1 MDEFCEGSCV
11 NLDDDNI
18 DINVTGDEFDVNHS
32 EDENDSGGPSV
43 EEELGRMDHRG
54 KRMEDLTPVDIRNM
68 EFASEEHGEIFYR
81 AYAKRHGFVV
91 RKDEIDRDIKGNVI
105 MRQFVCKKEGSRNK
119 KHLMRV
125 DRKKEH
131 RPLTRLDC
139 QAKIRIRLDYKT
151 DKWKV
156 VSFVETHN
164 HELTP
169 STFVHLLP
177 SNRGLNNVD
186 KAQVGR
192 LHAYGVRTCHIMGYM
207 LDQKGGYGSLG
218 FCRKDLYNYIERQKL
233 EKIKD
238 GDAHSALCYIQ
249 AKANN
254 DPTFRASF
262 LASEDAAVVTDGDSS
277 MREASKQVAMYSNFT
292 EDQFEL
298 FWKRMVAKHG
308 LVGNKWVSKIYENR
322 SLWATAYFRDKFF
335 GRIRTT
341 SQCEA
346 INSLVKAYVNK
357 KDTIVEFINRF
368 EKVLREYRNNEMIA
382 DFKNLFTEP
391 VLTTS
396 LRKIESEASKIFT
409 LEIFREVKSEIEV
422 AGALNVNERLD
433 QGDKLIFKMSHYCN
447 RGSEFQVEYDVMNSK
462 FVCECRLFESRG
474 IPCSH
479 IICVIKNEN
488 MQTIPSSLIVRRWT
502 KKCKS
507 DLISSYQ
514 SEDVDNDVMKEA
526 HLGAVGGAF
535 QRLGLQTSSEK
546 IVKDPA
552 VVKTKGAPP
561 KRKDQQK
568 MDDENEDE
576 GNISLDEVNVDG
588 MEPSDQT
595 QRLNNNEVNVK
606 ISGRHKEK
614 EKDCTQDVEVKVSGT
629 HEGKEKGC
637 TQQVEVKVSGSH
649 DGKARECTQ
658 NVSLNH
664 NVGNKGKEK
673 EKICPIAPSFMRP
686 FHNYIFCP
694 GMPSQMMHMPH
705 PQYGYVPMYPT
716 GYPMVYP
723 NMVMQNPQWFYR
735 LITHT
740 GLELARLFRL

>member
-1 MDEFCEGSCV
+1 MNEFCEGSCV
-11 NLDDDNI
+11 SLDDDNI

-54 KRMEDLTPVDIRNM
+54 KRMEDLTLVDIRNM

-105 MRQFVCKKEGSRNK
+105 MRQFVCNKEGSRNK

-131 RPLTRLDC
+131 RPLMRLDC

-177 SNRGLNNVD
+177 SNRGLNNAD

-254 DPTFRASF
+254 DPTLRASF
-262 LASEDAAVVTDGDSS
+262 LASED
-277 MREASKQVAMYSNFT
+277 
-292 EDQFEL
+292 
-298 FWKRMVAKHG
+298 
-308 LVGNKWVSKIYENR
+308 
-322 SLWATAYFRDKFF
+322 
-335 GRIRTT
+335 
-341 SQCEA
+341 
-346 INSLVKAYVNK
+346 
-357 KDTIVEFINRF
+357 
-368 EKVLREYRNNEMIA
+368 
-382 DFKNLFTEP
+382 
-391 VLTTS
+391 
-396 LRKIESEASKIFT
+396 
-409 LEIFREVKSEIEV
+409 
-422 AGALNVNERLD
+422 
-433 QGDKLIFKMSHYCN
+433 
-447 RGSEFQVEYDVMNSK
+447 
-462 FVCECRLFESRG
+462 
-474 IPCSH
+474 
-479 IICVIKNEN
+479 
-488 MQTIPSSLIVRRWT
+488 
-502 KKCKS
+502 
-507 DLISSYQ
+507 
-514 SEDVDNDVMKEA
+514 
-526 HLGAVGGAF
+526 GGAF
-535 QRLGLQTSSEK
+535 QRLGCIAKEKKEYFNDIIDDVLKLVHKYETIGEPHGRQTSSEK

-561 KRKDQQK
+561 KRKYGRKRRRCSNCNRTGHIISKCPKLYGRDQQK
-568 MDDENEDE
+568 MDDVNEDE

-629 HEGKEKGC
+629 HEGKEK
-637 TQQVEVKVSGSH
+637 
-649 DGKARECTQ
+649 ECTQ
-658 NVSLNH
+658 VD
-664 NVGNKGKEK
+664 ET
-673 EKICPIAPSFMRP
+673 EA
-686 FHNYIFCP
+686 
-694 GMPSQMMHMPH
+694 
-705 PQYGYVPMYPT
+705 
-716 GYPMVYP
+716 
-723 NMVMQNPQWFYR
+723 
-735 LITHT
+735 
-740 GLELARLFRL
+740 

>member
-18 DINVTGDEFDVNHS
+18 YINVTGDEFDVNHS

-105 MRQFVCKKEGSRNK
+105 MRQFVCNKEGNRNK

-125 DRKKEH
+125 DRKKN

-139 QAKIRIRLDYKT
+139 QAKIRIHLDYKT
-151 DKWKV
+151 DKWKA

-177 SNRGLNNVD
+177 SNRGLNNAD

-254 DPTFRASF
+254 DPTLRASF

-277 MREASKQVAMYSNFT
+277 MREAIKQVFPNASHRLCAWHLHKNACENVKNAGFLDDFKVAMYSNFT

-308 LVGNKWVSKIYENR
+308 LVGNKWVSKTYENR

-357 KDTIVEFINRF
+357 KDTIFEFINRF
-368 EKVLREYRNNEMIA
+368 EQVLREYRNNEMIA

-396 LRKIESEASKIFT
+396 LCKIKSEASKIFT
-409 LEIFREVKSEIEV
+409 LEIFWEVKSEIEV
-422 AGALNVNERLD
+422 VGALNVNERLD

-447 RGSEFQVEYDVMNSK
+447 RGSEFQVEYDVVNSK

-479 IICVIKNEN
+479 IICVIRILKALTHK
-488 MQTIPSSLIVRRWT
+488 M
-502 KKCKS
+502 
-507 DLISSYQ
+507 
-514 SEDVDNDVMKEA
+514 ED
-526 HLGAVGGAF
+526 H
-535 QRLGLQTSSEK
+535 
-546 IVKDPA
+546 
-552 VVKTKGAPP
+552 
-561 KRKDQQK
+561 
-568 MDDENEDE
+568 
-576 GNISLDEVNVDG
+576 
-588 MEPSDQT
+588 
-595 QRLNNNEVNVK
+595 
-606 ISGRHKEK
+606 
-614 EKDCTQDVEVKVSGT
+614 
-629 HEGKEKGC
+629 
-637 TQQVEVKVSGSH
+637 
-649 DGKARECTQ
+649 
-658 NVSLNH
+658 
-664 NVGNKGKEK
+664 
-673 EKICPIAPSFMRP
+673 
-686 FHNYIFCP
+686 
-694 GMPSQMMHMPH
+694 
-705 PQYGYVPMYPT
+705 
-716 GYPMVYP
+716 
-723 NMVMQNPQWFYR
+723 
-735 LITHT
+735 
-740 GLELARLFRL
+740 